1 MRSST
6 VSGPRLDARP
16 RGEPRIVP
24 WAGPP
29 PPGLQGYQSLAQPV
43 ELHRLARDHVLAEG
57 AGGAGHRHFT
67 AKAVESA
74 QGARHVRLEVA
85 RSTAGGRAEPSG
97 GVERCGQLGYRLG

>member
-57 AGGAGHRHFT
+57 AGGAGHRREMRET
-67 AKAVESA
+67 RSLLQEVLKA
-74 QGARHVRLEVA
+74 R
-85 RSTAGGRAEPSG
+85 TP
-97 GVERCGQLGYRLG
+97 